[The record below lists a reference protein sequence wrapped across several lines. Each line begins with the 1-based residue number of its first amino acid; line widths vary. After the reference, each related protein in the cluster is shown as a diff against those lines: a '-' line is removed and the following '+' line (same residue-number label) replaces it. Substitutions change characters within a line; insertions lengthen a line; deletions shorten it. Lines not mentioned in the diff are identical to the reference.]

1 MSTPPSPLP
10 SPAHDNGP
18 DLNSH
23 LSCEKKGRS
32 AVAVVLR
39 SRSRRSARAG
49 QTSKVAPLPTSPLFV
64 PFSIFSRLPDFHFH
78 YSAAPFTTPPDSQFA
93 FHSPPARSLL
103 FPPLS
108 LPGNLFLL
116 FLLLLLLLRPGP
128 LSSHLPLTHFPKRSI
143 HSRNSREQAAII
155 SDAAPLEDQSSRGK
169 EVEMKQV

>member
-1 MSTPPSPLP
+1 MQQFECLLSLSTLR
-10 SPAHDNGP
+10 DNGP

-23 LSCEKKGRS
+23 LTREQKCRS
-32 AVAVVLR
+32 AVVLR

-49 QTSKVAPLPTSPLFV
+49 QTSKVAP
-64 PFSIFSRLPDFHFH
+64 FSVFARLPDFHFH

-116 FLLLLLLLRPGP
+116 FLLLLLRPGP

>member
-1 MSTPPSPLP
+1 MQQFECLLSLSTLR
-10 SPAHDNGP
+10 DNGP

-23 LSCEKKGRS
+23 LTREKKGRS
-32 AVAVVLR
+32 AVVLR

-49 QTSKVAPLPTSPLFV
+49 QTSKVAPFSVSPLACLTSTSTTRQLRLR
-64 PFSIFSRLPDFHFH
+64 PRQILNSPSIPLRLARFS
-78 YSAAPFTTPPDSQFA
+78 
-93 FHSPPARSLL
+93 
-103 FPPLS
+103 PPLS

-116 FLLLLLLLRPGP
+116 FLLLLLRPGP

>member
-1 MSTPPSPLP
+1 MDEGRQEGNSLVTLSMQQFECLL
-10 SPAHDNGP
+10 SLGTLRDNGP
-18 DLNSH
+18 DVNSH
-23 LSCEKKGRS
+23 LSREKKGRS
-32 AVAVVLR
+32 AVVLR
-39 SRSRRSARAG
+39 SPSRRSARAG
-49 QTSKVAPLPTSPLFV
+49 QTSKVAP
-64 PFSIFSRLPDFHFH
+64 FSVFSRLPDFHFH
-78 YSAAPFTTPPDSQFA
+78 NSAAPFTTPPDSQFA

-103 FPPLS
+103 PPLS

-116 FLLLLLLLRPGP
+116 FLLLRAGP

>member
-32 AVAVVLR
+32 AVVLR

-49 QTSKVAPLPTSPLFV
+49 QTSKVAPLLTSPLFV

-78 YSAAPFTTPPDSQFA
+78 HSAAPFTTPPDSQFA

-103 FPPLS
+103 FPPT
-108 LPGNLFLL
+108 LFLCL
-116 FLLLLLLLRPGP
+116 ETCSSSSFSSFSDPAP
-128 LSSHLPLTHFPKRSI
+128 SHLISLLPISPRGQFTAVILASRLQLFPTPRRSRI
-143 HSRNSREQAAII
+143 KA
-155 SDAAPLEDQSSRGK
+155 
-169 EVEMKQV
+169 VEERKSK